1 MNTDPTL
8 DRYSTE
14 TLNRLHDEAHE
25 RALRLRNE
33 AMNAFWDG
41 IADLVSAQR
50 LSARRAAER
59 FAKSLARHARLRAEG
74 RAPLPTKTC

>member
-1 MNTDPTL
+1 MNTDPTS

-25 RALRLRNE
+25 RAAQLRQE
-33 AMNAFWDG
+33 AMNAFGVG
-41 IADLVSAQR
+41 IVDLVSALR

-59 FAKSLARHARLRAEG
+59 FAKSRERHDGLRAAAG
-74 RAPLPTKTC
+74 TQVPTKPC